1 MATVPAGPVSRPR
14 RRFLRFS
21 VRGLIVIVMGAG
33 LGWVVRSARIQRE
46 AVQAITRA
54 GGWVKYEWEW
64 TVGNAGRGL
73 PTNDGPG
80 GKPWA
85 PQWLVDLI
93 GVDFFSHATNAS
105 LGEKGTDALL
115 VQVGRLRRLQ
125 RLNVNQPPAQS
136 LVYEAGRPSRLQRLS
151 VGTSSVSDAGLA
163 HLKGLACLS
172 TLTLLRTQVT
182 DAGVKEL
189 RQALPNLRI
198 IQ

>member
-1 MATVPAGPVSRPR
+1 MRAGPVSRSWQR
-14 RRFLRFS
+14 YLRFS
-21 VRGLIVIVMGAG
+21 VRVLIVLVLVMGAG

-73 PTNDGPG
+73 PTNDVPG

-115 VQVGRLRRLQ
+115 VQVGRLSRLQ

-136 LVYEAGRPSRLQRLS
+136 LVYGAGRPSCLQRLS

-163 HLKGLACLS
+163 HLKGLAGLS
-172 TLTLLRTQVT
+172 ILTLLRTQVT

-189 RQALPNLRI
+189 RQALPNLI
-198 IQ
+198 IH

>member
-1 MATVPAGPVSRPR
+1 MPAGPTPR
-14 RRFLRFS
+14 FWQIRLS
-21 VRGLIVIVMGAG
+21 VRVLIVLVLVMGAG

-46 AVQAITRA
+46 AVQVITRA

-73 PTNDGPG
+73 ATNDGPG

-115 VQVGRLRRLQ
+115 VQVGRLSRLQ

-136 LVYEAGRPSRLQRLS
+136 LVYGAGRPVRLQRLS

-182 DAGVKEL
+182 DAGAKEL
-189 RQALPNLRI
+189 RQALSNLSI
-198 IQ
+198 IH

>member
-1 MATVPAGPVSRPR
+1 
-14 RRFLRFS
+14 
-21 VRGLIVIVMGAG
+21 VMGAG

-73 PTNDGPG
+73 PTNDVPG

-163 HLKGLACLS
+163 HLKGLAALS
-172 TLTLLRTQVT
+172 ILTLLRTQVT